1 MSGECHYCH
10 GVVSGSERDH
20 IVLDQ
25 HGNHEVYLHEQCAD
39 GHNLIE
45 TVGASSSEVEVVCPE
60 CGAVETQ

>member
-10 GVVSGSERDH
+10 GLVSASERDH

-39 GHNLIE
+39 GHNLI
-45 TVGASSSEVEVVCPE
+45 GSSAASGEVEIVCPE
-60 CGAVETQ
+60 CGTVETH